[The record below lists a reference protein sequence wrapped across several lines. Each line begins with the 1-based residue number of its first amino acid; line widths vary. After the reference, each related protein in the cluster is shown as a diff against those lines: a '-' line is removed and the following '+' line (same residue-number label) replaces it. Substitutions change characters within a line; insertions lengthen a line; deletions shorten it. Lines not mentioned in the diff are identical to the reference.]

1 MEVYDVAIIG
11 TSPACVLE
19 MALLKKQGL
28 KTIMIDQSTE
38 IGGSWGTID
47 IPILGRVESGAHYL
61 GPDSVLYDL
70 FEKVIGV
77 KMEIVENPKYFF
89 PRRVFGRT
97 YSPWL
102 NRWGSGVAPA
112 NEGLPTSI
120 RTFRNLVSPYYRC
133 LKETLNHLG
142 AKKFPM
148 KYFFNGTIGLV
159 DRLAKFIENEK
170 LQTMMKTSVT
180 SVEVYTSTN
189 TVVLKTSKGDV
200 STKKFILTS
209 CAKLNEIFVDGK
221 EMFLPMVFRPLV
233 QLHLVVKGPRV
244 ERLSFGQFSSSP
256 NLLLATNLT
265 PYLDKEF
272 KNDGYS
278 LLANLVLETHPQTD
292 ETVNKIIEE
301 HKYHGSLSEEHILI
315 YANWKQYDVPQ
326 LQDDELQEIEIK
338 FSPHVGVLPT
348 HSLGGER
355 AIRWWNA
362 LQPLQ

>member
-1 MEVYDVAIIG
+1 MVVYDVAIIG

-38 IGGSWGTID
+38 VGGSWGTID
-47 IPILGRVESGAHYL
+47 ISILGRVESGAHYL
-61 GPDSVLYDL
+61 GTNSTLYGL

-77 KMEIVENPKYFF
+77 KMEIVENPKYFL
-89 PRRVFGRT
+89 PRRVFGKT
-97 YSPWL
+97 YTPWL
-102 NRWGSGVAPA
+102 NRWGGGVSPA
-112 NEGLPTSI
+112 NQGLPTSV
-120 RTFRNLVSPYYRC
+120 RAFRNLVSPYYRC
-133 LKETLNHLG
+133 LQQTFKQLG
-142 AKKFPM
+142 TDKYPL
-148 KYFFNGTIGLV
+148 KYFSNGTIELV

-180 SVEVYTSTN
+180 SVEVYTNTN

-221 EMFLPMVFRPLV
+221 EMFLPMVSRPLV
-233 QLHLVVKGPRV
+233 QLHLVLKGPRV
-244 ERLSFGQFSSSP
+244 ERLSFGQFSCSP

-265 PYLDKEF
+265 PYLDQEF
-272 KNDGYS
+272 KNHGYS

-292 ETVNKIIEE
+292 ETVNRIFEE
-301 HKYHGSLSEEHILI
+301 HKYHGILSEEHILI
-315 YANWKQYDVPQ
+315 SANWKQYDVPQ

-338 FSPHVGVLPT
+338 FSPHVGVLST
-348 HSLGGER
+348 HSLGGES